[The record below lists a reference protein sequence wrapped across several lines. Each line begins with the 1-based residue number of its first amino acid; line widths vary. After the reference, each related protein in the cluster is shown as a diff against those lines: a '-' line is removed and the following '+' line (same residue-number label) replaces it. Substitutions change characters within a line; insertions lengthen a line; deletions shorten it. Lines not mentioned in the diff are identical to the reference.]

1 MPVISLCLSN
11 RERSCDALS
20 YYLKRIPVRSI
31 CTHQVD
37 SKIFFSITILKYL
50 QVTAVLAKVAIR
62 AASGLDLPVSDFLN
76 GAKSYLGEE
85 MADRVL
91 NDSVIERALD
101 GTSRPEEGQV
111 KTLVGEAYEKLK
123 KFMEEQKSKGTG
135 QYVHFDKL
143 MQPVDDGE
151 GGKVWVSNDNVELWK
166 EACAKKA
173 HP

>member
-1 MPVISLCLSN
+1 M
-11 RERSCDALS
+11 
-20 YYLKRIPVRSI
+20 
-31 CTHQVD
+31 
-37 SKIFFSITILKYL
+37 
-50 QVTAVLAKVAIR
+50 LAKVAIK

-85 MADRVL
+85 VSDRAL
-91 NDSVIERALD
+91 DDSVIERGLD
-101 GTSRPEEGQV
+101 GTSGPAEGQV

-151 GGKVWVSNDNVELWK
+151 GGKVWLSNDNVDLWEK
-166 EACAKKA
+166 ACARKA